1 MNEQVLDKA
10 RENGVAGFEQ
20 IYATDLTFVP
30 DCWKLC
36 GDAHCCSF
44 SRYKA
49 KFRMIAKTPFQEL
62 PLLPGEYEF
71 LAAKGWLKQFEPFEH
86 RVIEFPIDA
95 GVMKVES
102 IISKKP
108 HCACEHN

>member
-1 MNEQVLDKA
+1 MSEPVL
-10 RENGVAGFEQ
+10 ENAQENSVSGVER
-20 IYATDLTFVP
+20 IYSTDLTFVP
-30 DCWKLC
+30 NCWKLC

-71 LAAKGWLKQFEPFEH
+71 LAAKGWL
-86 RVIEFPIDA
+86 
-95 GVMKVES
+95 
-102 IISKKP
+102 
-108 HCACEHN
+108 

>member
-1 MNEQVLDKA
+1 MTEKVLEKV
-10 RENGVAGFEQ
+10 EVYGTSGFER
-20 IYATDLTFVP
+20 IYVTDLTFVP

-49 KFRMIAKTPFQEL
+49 KFRMIARTPFQEL

-71 LAAKGWLKQFEPFEH
+71 HLAKGWLKQFEPFEH

-95 GVMKVES
+95 GTIK
-102 IISKKP
+102 
-108 HCACEHN
+108 